1 MPNAPSPPICPSI
14 APSFC
19 FRQKGFSLIELMVV
33 VVIIAIIA
41 SFAVPAYQDY
51 VVRSRLTEATSLLA
65 AKRVQ
70 VEQFYDNNR
79 TYVNAPGCADDATS
93 SKSFSFSCSNVA
105 ANTYRLEATGKSS
118 MSGFT
123 LRIDQ
128 DNNRSTPSAGA
139 GWSSN
144 GTCWVSKKDGSC

>member
-1 MPNAPSPPICPSI
+1 MPNAPSPLISHPIATP
-14 APSFC
+14 FC

-93 SKSFSFSCSNVA
+93 SKNFTFSCANVA
-105 ANTYRLEATGKSS
+105 ANTYRLEATGKST

-128 DNNRSTPSAGA
+128 DNNRSTPSAGS
-139 GWSSN
+139 GWSAN
-144 GTCWVSKKDGSC
+144 NNCWVTKKDGSC

>member
-1 MPNAPSPPICPSI
+1 MPNAPLSYLPPTNNGS
-14 APSFC
+14 S
-19 FRQKGFSLIELMVV
+19 RQAGFSLIELMVV
-33 VVIIAIIA
+33 VAIIAILAAIA
-41 SFAVPAYQDY
+41 IPGYQDY
-51 VVRSRLTEATSLLA
+51 IVRSRLTEATSLLA

-93 SKSFSFSCSNVA
+93 SKSFTFSCANVA
-105 ANTYRLEATGKSS
+105 ANTYRLEATGKST

-128 DNNRSTPSAGA
+128 DNNRSTPSAGS
-139 GWSSN
+139 GWSAN
-144 GTCWVSKKDGSC
+144 NNCWVTKKDGSC